1 MPPARQPSWSTPYP
15 LYDPSGRSPECL
27 PHRTPGVLRSTMS
40 CVSWRMA
47 HAILAAL
54 REAVESAC
62 RVRLHE
68 TGGAGPVF
76 GCQPTENRQPD
87 SATRLWDPAP
97 ALRLVWVPP
106 TLHARPEFP
115 GR

>member
-62 RVRLHE
+62 RVRHMKLAE
-68 TGGAGPVF
+68 QDQCLDASQLKIGSKTLQLAF
-76 GCQPTENRQPD
+76 GIRHRRFD
-87 SATRLWDPAP
+87 
-97 ALRLVWVPP
+97 
-106 TLHARPEFP
+106 
-115 GR
+115 